1 MENFAISDNSER
13 LQLQLERLQSTLNR
27 AYRNVPFHQN
37 RLNGL
42 ASVESMADFIRLP
55 FMERQ
60 HLGEYYPYG
69 LFAVPLRDIVRIH
82 TAPGTGANPIVSGYT
97 RQDLQMWQT
106 IVAES
111 LKAAGVGTH
120 DILQINLDAGLANW
134 GRDYKDGAEAI
145 GAGVIPNTVMSS
157 EKQLMI
163 LRDYRT
169 SVLITTPSS
178 AFQLAELMF
187 KANLNPT
194 SLNLKTLI
202 LVGEWISPEL
212 RKELEEQLHV
222 ITWLHYGLSE
232 VPGPAVAF
240 ECRQHEGLHINE
252 DHFIAEIID
261 PTSGEILPQGEVGEL
276 VLSTLTTRAFP
287 LIRFRTGDRARLMK
301 SPCTCGRELC
311 RIQWLE
317 GRTDDI
323 LSINGVKAHQDQITR
338 HLELALG
345 FSPIYRYVIRKRR
358 GVRDCLEVWIAIG
371 DGMLFDEIKSLE
383 KLINDAK
390 DKLEENLSVPVSV
403 RLKEKSSFSE

>member
-1 MENFAISDNSER
+1 
-13 LQLQLERLQSTLNR
+13 
-27 AYRNVPFHQN
+27 
-37 RLNGL
+37 
-42 ASVESMADFIRLP
+42 
-55 FMERQ
+55 
-60 HLGEYYPYG
+60 
-69 LFAVPLRDIVRIH
+69 
-82 TAPGTGANPIVSGYT
+82 
-97 RQDLQMWQT
+97 
-106 IVAES
+106 
-111 LKAAGVGTH
+111 
-120 DILQINLDAGLANW
+120 
-134 GRDYKDGAEAI
+134 
-145 GAGVIPNTVMSS
+145 
-157 EKQLMI
+157 
-163 LRDYRT
+163 
-169 SVLITTPSS
+169 
-178 AFQLAELMF
+178 MF